1 MKIIIK
7 TEQRIMRVCSY
18 IVPKKFLKK
27 MVVDTDNNAVSRILT
42 TKEIRCINENMLD
55 SVDES
60 KAIVFEESCNDFSV
74 FNMCYLA
81 DLLGKSLF
89 AVAVGGVPEF
99 KLLDRE
105 GEDYYKTFFDEPSYL
120 QNTTQECYLR
130 LPNCLKNTPYP
141 HWFMSAKERETY
153 HLLWKK
159 FFHIK
164 NDIMNKFENK
174 YFQIRSCVPNGGKL
188 IGCVAR
194 GTDYILKKPSGHPVQ
209 PKTDELIAIIK
220 KNIGEKD
227 IVFLATEE
235 KSILDIFY
243 KHIGKGRVITTEQAY
258 FDGLYN
264 SDNINIAEY
273 TFDRENDKYMRGYE
287 YFCRVYILSKC
298 DGLISPMSG
307 ATRMALIMKEE
318 KYLPEIVLNYG
329 LY

>member
-1 MKIIIK
+1 
-7 TEQRIMRVCSY
+7 
-18 IVPKKFLKK
+18 
-27 MVVDTDNNAVSRILT
+27 
-42 TKEIRCINENMLD
+42 MLD

-159 FFHIK
+159 FFHI
-164 NDIMNKFENK
+164 NRNSF
-174 YFQIRSCVPNGGKL
+174 
-188 IGCVAR
+188 
-194 GTDYILKKPSGHPVQ
+194 YII
-209 PKTDELIAIIK
+209 IAHSL
-220 KNIGEKD
+220 N
-227 IVFLATEE
+227 L
-235 KSILDIFY
+235 
-243 KHIGKGRVITTEQAY
+243 
-258 FDGLYN
+258 
-264 SDNINIAEY
+264 
-273 TFDRENDKYMRGYE
+273 
-287 YFCRVYILSKC
+287 
-298 DGLISPMSG
+298 
-307 ATRMALIMKEE
+307 
-318 KYLPEIVLNYG
+318 LNYICDFS
-329 LY
+329 LNLLSDFELLVC